1 MNNSD
6 KLLPTRYFEAWIF
19 GCALALVGAG
29 MLLGFGEGFDLAWLG
44 TMAGAASM
52 AGAVTFVCYW

>member
-1 MNNSD
+1 
-6 KLLPTRYFEAWIF
+6 
-19 GCALALVGAG
+19 